1 MNSNENQILIKRRS
15 ALKML
20 GLSSAAM
27 LAGGFGDLLGA
38 EPMLDKPKVRLP
50 EIPGHSPVSFTTGT
64 DRQQMIFEVIR
75 PFESEIRKGLK
86 GKQLVIKPN
95 MVVTN
100 NELCATHVDALRAL
114 LEYMKPIYKGQILIA
129 ESSATPNPSDGFKN
143 YGYLELAKDY
153 NIKFVDLNTTPGK
166 SLFIMNKDLHLDR
179 IQIADLFLDPS
190 YYIITISRLKTHDTV
205 VMTGAVKNILLG
217 APHNLPA
224 TGGNKPVNYKRS
236 MHSAGPR
243 WLHYNMYQV
252 AQHIRP
258 DFSIIDGVEGM
269 EGNGPVNGTAVDH
282 RIALAG
288 LDPASVDS
296 ICCKLM
302 DIPLADVGYLN
313 YMEAAGLGVI
323 DRAKID
329 IIGSEKPDNHVFKY
343 KLNANATYQLQWK
356 DPLELPGT
364 NRPAAPAQPAQPQRN

>member
-86 GKQLVIKPN
+86 GKQIVIKPN

-329 IIGSEKPDNHVFKY
+329 IIGSEKPDNHVIKY

>member
-1 MNSNENQILIKRRS
+1 MNSKENQILIKRRS

-27 LAGGFGDLLGA
+27 LVGGFSDIIAA
-38 EPMLDKPKVRLP
+38 EPMLDKPKIRLP
-50 EIPGHSPVSFTTGT
+50 EIPGHSPVAFTTGT
-64 DRQQMIFEVIR
+64 DRQQMIHEVIR

-100 NELCATHVDALRAL
+100 NELCATPVDALRAL
-114 LEYMKPIYKGQILIA
+114 LEYMKPIYKGQIIIA
-129 ESSATPNPSDGFKN
+129 ESSATPNPSEGFKN

-153 NIKFVDLNTTPGK
+153 NIRFLDLNTTPGK
-166 SLFIMNKDLHLDR
+166 PLFIMNRDLHLDK
-179 IQIADLFLDPS
+179 IQIADIFLDPS

-224 TGGNKPVNYKRS
+224 SEGNKPVNYKRS
-236 MHSAGPR
+236 MHAAGSR

-252 AQHIRP
+252 AQHIKP

-269 EGNGPVNGTAVDH
+269 EGNGPVSGTAVDH

-302 DIPLADVGYLN
+302 DIPLSDVGYLN
-313 YMEAAGLGVI
+313 YMEAAGLGII
-323 DRAKID
+323 DRSKID
-329 IIGSEKPDNHVFKY
+329 IIGSANPDNHIIKY
-343 KLNANATYQLQWK
+343 KLHSNATNQLQWK

-364 NRPAAPAQPAQPQRN
+364 NRPAAPGQPAQPQRN